1 MAAVSAI
8 WLTQN
13 GFASNLPGTLVVS
26 YSPSSSVTDNHHF
39 PPDRRLIQP
48 GAPSTTTGRKGD

>member
-39 PPDRRLIQP
+39 STGSPFDSTRRAI
-48 GAPSTTTGRKGD
+48 